1 MANIQMIIMYY
12 DYVKMIQK
20 YTLRDL
26 SVNRNSRF
34 DCCGDIDFAITNELS
49 FPKSWVK
56 LKELN
61 INESSHLFNRGR
73 AVSELMS

>member
-1 MANIQMIIMYY
+1 MYY

-34 DCCGDIDFAITNELS
+34 DFCGDIDFAITNELS
-49 FPKSWVK
+49 FPKS
-56 LKELN
+56 
-61 INESSHLFNRGR
+61 
-73 AVSELMS
+73 